1 MIKSDYFLKKIFFI
15 YIILIILILSYMK
28 LKLTTIL
35 FLIIFSLTAP
45 IRVLKIPTIS
55 DLLFRFILYIFIS
68 KISFLIFLL
77 NISSY
82 YILTYIV
89 EKDIQLKMAYEHII
103 NALNTTGKII
113 FKKMNINPKFGG
125 SAITILAGLYIGN
138 EVSVDFQH
146 KSIETER
153 NGLLSTLQ
161 GNKTVFEI
169 SEPGTDGWLDA
180 KTKIININNELEDLR
195 VKDQQVV
202 GVVEKKVYEG
212 VETLKGLGADD

>member
-1 MIKSDYFLKKIFFI
+1 
-15 YIILIILILSYMK
+15 MK